1 MVMKLLIIGAC
12 IGLTGCTIAINLTHT
27 EGTAS
32 DLIDE
37 TQTNDPK
44 VDPTITLPMSPL

>member
-1 MVMKLLIIGAC
+1 MKYIILISLLC
-12 IGLTGCTIAINLTHT
+12 SSCTIAINLTHT

-32 DLIDE
+32 DIVDE

-44 VDPTITLPMSPL
+44 VDPTISLPVSPL

>member
-1 MVMKLLIIGAC
+1 MKLKYLLIIATC
-12 IGLTGCTIAINLTHT
+12 LGLTSCTIAINLNHT

-37 TQTNDPK
+37 TQTNDP
-44 VDPTITLPMSPL
+44 DPTLSIPVSAV